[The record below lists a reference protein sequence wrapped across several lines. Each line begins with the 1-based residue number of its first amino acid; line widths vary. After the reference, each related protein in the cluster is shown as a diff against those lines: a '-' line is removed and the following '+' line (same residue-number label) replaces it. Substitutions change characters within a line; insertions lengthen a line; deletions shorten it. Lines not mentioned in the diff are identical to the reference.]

1 MVCGINPDAG
11 VFHGEMQ
18 MRRMAGQED
27 GITDALFL
35 ISKPITGAFFWCP
48 PLRDGRLDLRLLGL

>member
-1 MVCGINPDAG
+1 MFVAFGKSFDA
-11 VFHGEMQ
+11 FEMQ